1 MADGTIRVSTR
12 LDNTQLKKEIK
23 ELERELNNVRKEQA
37 KAEAAADKI
46 RTGYDAEREFDAQFP
61 EEFSHREEIDEKYAA
76 ELERVTQKQE
86 ELNQKEREYLSLLEA
101 KKSKLAEQQAIMA
114 ASKELDSSMAGS
126 AAMDKI
132 QSQEQYNSLMDS
144 TLSKMRAMEIEAERI
159 AAKTGLSKEEIL
171 KANPAY
177 QKLLNILKMLGL
189 YTDKFGDEGKEAGKK
204 VERSFR
210 NTRKEVEKLT
220 KSASKG
226 MRGFSKMH
234 LAMMGIMMATRA
246 ISAATREYMAVNT
259 ELEGQVNTLKALWG
273 QVLGPAIE
281 WVINLLIKAISAVN
295 TFVYALTGINF
306 IAKANAAALQK
317 QAKATGAAAKAQ
329 AQLAGFDEQTKLSDT
344 SSGAGSSGDPVTL
357 LDSSIGKI
365 TDFMQTLKQQ
375 ILAGDWY
382 GAGATVGE
390 ALMDAIENVDW
401 LSLGEKIGETLGGAV
416 AFALGLLLNIDPA
429 VLFDAA
435 VRLIAGLLNGI
446 SKAIQNVDW
455 KQVGKDLTDLLIAGL
470 IATLVTINPASLIFT
485 LMLTPN
491 GDELAKSVFEFVGSV
506 LGALAATLVG
516 MGQRIAEIAQ
526 NLWNT
531 LKTYFDGYVDWE
543 GTPGEIVEGLL
554 NGIWDAIKG
563 IGKWIYD
570 NIWVPFRDGFKEAF
584 GIASPSKRMYEFGGY
599 IIAGLVN
606 GILGAIQKVIQACK
620 DVWESVK
627 NVFSTVGT
635 WFKDKFSTAATNIS
649 DAFTGAISKIKNA
662 CSTVWDTIKNVFSSV
677 GTWFKDTFSAAW
689 KKVKEVFSSGS
700 TVFTGIKEG
709 IESTFKTIVNGLI
722 GGINTII
729 AKPFNAINGM
739 LNTIRGI
746 SVLGIQPFSGLWSYN
761 PLSVPQIPKLALG
774 GIVNRPGRGVP
785 AIIGEAGAEAVLPL
799 ENNTEWMDILA
810 DKIGGNVTIPI
821 MLDGRKIATYVVDIQ
836 KKKAF
841 AMNGA

>member
-1 MADGTIRVSTR
+1 MADGTIRVSTK
-12 LDNTQLKKEIK
+12 LDNTQLKRELK
-23 ELERELNNVRKEQA
+23 ELERELNGIKKEQA

-46 RTGYDAEREFDAQFP
+46 RSRYNEERDFDSQFP
-61 EEFSHREEIDEKYAA
+61 EEFSHREEIDQKYAA
-76 ELERVTQKQE
+76 ELESVTQKQE
-86 ELNQKEREYLSLLEA
+86 ELNQKEREYLSLLDA
-101 KKSKLAEQQAIMA
+101 KKAKLAEQQAIMA
-114 ASKELDSSMAGS
+114 ASKELDSSMAGDS
-126 AAMDKI
+126 AMAKI
-132 QSQEQYNSLMDS
+132 QSQAQYNSLMES
-144 TLSKMRAMEIEAERI
+144 TLAKMRAMEVEAERI
-159 AAKTGLSKEEIL
+159 AAKTGLSKDQIL
-171 KANPAY
+171 QANPAY
-177 QKLLNILKMLGL
+177 QKLLTTMKMLGA
-189 YTDKFGDEGKEAGKK
+189 YTDKFGDEAAQAGKK
-204 VERSFR
+204 AQTAMKKARQETDR
-210 NTRKEVEKLT
+210 LT

-234 LAMMGIMMATRA
+234 LAMMAIMMATRA

-329 AQLAGFDEQTKLSDT
+329 AQLAGFDEQTKLNDT
-344 SSGAGSSGDPVTL
+344 SAGAGSSGDPVTL
-357 LDSSIGKI
+357 LDDSIGKI

-382 GAGATVGE
+382 GAGASVAE
-390 ALMDAIENVDW
+390 ALMNGIENTDW
-401 LSLGEKIGETLGGAV
+401 SGIGEKIGEVVGGA
-416 AFALGLLLNIDPA
+416 ASFALGFALNISPETII
-429 VLFDAA
+429 LAA
-435 VRLIAGLLNGI
+435 ADLVAGLLKGI
-446 SKAIQNVDW
+446 SEELQKIEW
-455 KQVGKDLTDLLIAGL
+455 KDVGKRILDGLLFALAALNPALMITMLLLTPEGADLTSAI
-470 IATLVTINPASLIFT
+470 S
-485 LMLTPN
+485 
-491 GDELAKSVFEFVGSV
+491 EFVGTI
-506 LGALAATLVG
+506 LGALAAMIVG
-516 MGQRIAEIAQ
+516 MGERIWEIAS
-526 NLWNT
+526 NLWGMF
-531 LKTYFDGYVDWE
+531 KQYVIDSVDWG

-554 NGIWDAIKG
+554 NGIWEALKN
-563 IGKWIYD
+563 IGQWIID
-570 NIWVPFRDGFKEAF
+570 NIWLPFKEGFCKAF
-584 GIASPSKRMYEFGGY
+584 GIASPSKRMYEFGVY
-599 IIAGLVN
+599 IIDGLLN
-606 GILGAIQKVIQACK
+606 GITGGIQKIIQACK
-620 DVWESVK
+620 NIWESVK

-649 DAFTGAISKIKNA
+649 DAFTGAISKVKNA
-662 CSTVWDTIKNVFSSV
+662 CATVWNTIKDAFSSV

-689 KKVKEVFSSGS
+689 TKVKEVFSSGGKI
-700 TVFTGIKEG
+700 FDGIKDG
-709 IESTFKTIVNGLI
+709 IASTFKTIVNGLI
-722 GGINTII
+722 GGINKII
-729 AKPFNAINGM
+729 ATPFNAINGM

-761 PLSVPQIPKLALG
+761 PLTVPQIPKLALG